1 VVVDHDTAKDN
12 KLSVGDRVTLT
23 LPKGERT
30 FTLVGITAET
40 QVNTGYV
47 ISLSDAKDL
56 FRSAAMNQAYL
67 KVVPGASVTEV
78 KQKVD
83 DALADS
89 PEVTV
94 QTRDEFVSSQTFFF
108 DFLLNAV
115 QVLLL
120 VAIAISVLGIINTL
134 VLSVL
139 ERTRE
144 LGMLR
149 AIGLRRSQTM
159 RMITVE
165 SVVISLFG
173 TILGLVVGLGLG
185 LAVVDALK
193 DQGITDTA
201 LPWRL
206 MGLYLFAAV
215 IIGVGAA
222 IIPAIRAAR
231 LNVLNAIAYE

>member
-1 VVVDHDTAKDN
+1 
-12 KLSVGDRVTLT
+12 
-23 LPKGERT
+23 
-30 FTLVGITAET
+30 
-40 QVNTGYV
+40 
-47 ISLSDAKDL
+47 
-56 FRSAAMNQAYL
+56 
-67 KVVPGASVTEV
+67 
-78 KQKVD
+78 
-83 DALADS
+83 
-89 PEVTV
+89 
-94 QTRDEFVSSQTFFF
+94 
-108 DFLLNAV
+108 
-115 QVLLL
+115 

-185 LAVVDALK
+185 LAVVDALR

-201 LPWRL
+201 LPWGL